1 MPIWIATL
9 LSIIG
14 SILASW
20 AGKLMSR
27 TFLEWALLK
36 LGRMVV
42 GHTKTTADD
51 DWFNK
56 FEEVVKGGTQEAK
69 ASDNTTP

>member
-1 MPIWIATL
+1 MPIWLTSL
-9 LSIIG
+9 LGILG

-27 TFLEWALLK
+27 AFLEWALLK

-42 GHTKTTADD
+42 NHTKTEGDNE
-51 DWFNK
+51 WFDK
-56 FEEVVKGGTQEAK
+56 FEEVVKGGTAPVK
-69 ASDNTTP
+69 GDDNAAP